1 MKIGWYACLQIKLIA
16 KLAISSSVD
25 FIIIIIINIDVR
37 VSLRVSRLIL
47 KALKLTI
54 M

>member
-25 FIIIIIINIDVR
+25 FIIIIINIDIW
-37 VSLRVSRLIL
+37 VSLRVSRLIPRT
-47 KALKLTI
+47 LKLTI